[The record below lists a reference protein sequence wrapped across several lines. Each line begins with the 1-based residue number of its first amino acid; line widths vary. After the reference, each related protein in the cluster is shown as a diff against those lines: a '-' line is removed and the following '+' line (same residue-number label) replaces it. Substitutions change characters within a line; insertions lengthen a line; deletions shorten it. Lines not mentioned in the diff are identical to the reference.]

1 MGAQDLHQKHCDLL
15 EIKRKC
21 IKNSSRNLLWNK
33 VMEAKAKGTWLGSW
47 IQKMEAKGG
56 QKQHSN
62 SGIMKLRRKNNTALK
77 MIKRKRA
84 RRAGQEGSRRC
95 TMIEKKVRTLKKLIP
110 NAGSSVGLDGLFR
123 ETAEYISNLEMR
135 VKIMQAV
142 VNALSKS

>member
-1 MGAQDLHQKHCDLL
+1 
-15 EIKRKC
+15 
-21 IKNSSRNLLWNK
+21 
-33 VMEAKAKGTWLGSW
+33 
-47 IQKMEAKGG
+47 MEAKGG
-56 QKQHSN
+56 QKQHHSN
-62 SGIMKLRRKNNTALK
+62 SGIMKLRRENNTTLK

-84 RRAGQEGSRRC
+84 RRAGQEGSRKC